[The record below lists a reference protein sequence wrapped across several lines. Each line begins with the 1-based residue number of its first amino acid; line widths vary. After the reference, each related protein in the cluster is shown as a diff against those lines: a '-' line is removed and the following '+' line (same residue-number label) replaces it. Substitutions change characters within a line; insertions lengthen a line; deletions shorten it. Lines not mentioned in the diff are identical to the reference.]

1 MLFVINYDSEIQY
14 TPPIATTTSL
24 LTHPQLCLVFIFLC
38 HILLHRAIL
47 HFFFFFS
54 EVEVK
59 SLK

>member
-1 MLFVINYDSEIQY
+1 MLFVINYVSEIQ
-14 TPPIATTTSL
+14 TAPLATATSL

-38 HILLHRAIL
+38 HILLHRAISR
-47 HFFFFFS
+47 FFFFS